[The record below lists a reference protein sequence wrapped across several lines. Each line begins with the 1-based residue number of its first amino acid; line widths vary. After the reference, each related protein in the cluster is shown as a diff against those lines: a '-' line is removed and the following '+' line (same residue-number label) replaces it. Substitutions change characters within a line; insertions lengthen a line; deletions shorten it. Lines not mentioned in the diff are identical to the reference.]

1 MRLPRDARA
10 WGDIRHGR
18 VVFCTV
24 VTPKGADFASG
35 QSQPHAFRP
44 KTFTETSMHLVR
56 PILVAL
62 LLLMSG
68 ATFMCAASS
77 GTAEPVT
84 AEQAR
89 TTLRDAVRRLDLQ
102 TELPTEKEKN
112 IYPENRA
119 VDPPDINLSA
129 EAARIVL
136 WVAAIITVVIILMT
150 LRDNL
155 WSSSRRRPLSENP
168 EEAAPEAVAA
178 RMDKA
183 QDDADALADRGG
195 FAEAMHLL
203 LLQSVGELRLRLG
216 IAIAAS
222 LTSREILLR
231 VGLAPEGRAAFADII
246 GRVEISYFGP
256 HLPGKE
262 EYLACRRSFEALT
275 ESLRRESAA

>member
-1 MRLPRDARA
+1 ML
-10 WGDIRHGR
+10 
-18 VVFCTV
+18 
-24 VTPKGADFASG
+24 
-35 QSQPHAFRP
+35 
-44 KTFTETSMHLVR
+44 LVR
-56 PILVAL
+56 HILVAL
-62 LLLMSG
+62 LLLMPG
-68 ATFMCAASS
+68 LVAVCAAPSNA
-77 GTAEPVT
+77 AEPVA

-89 TTLRDAVRRLDLQ
+89 TTLHDAVRRLDLQ
-102 TELPTEKEKN
+102 TELPAEKEKN
-112 IYPENRA
+112 IYPENRT
-119 VDPPDINLSA
+119 VDPPDVSLSA

-136 WVAAIITVVIILMT
+136 WGAAIITVVIILMT

-155 WSSSRRRPLSENP
+155 WSSSRRRMLHDNP
-168 EEAAPEAVAA
+168 EEVAPEAVAA

-183 QDDADALADRGG
+183 QDDADVLADRGG

-231 VGLAPEGRAAFADII
+231 VGLGSEGRSAFADII

-262 EYLACRRSFEALT
+262 EYLACRRSFETLT

>member
-1 MRLPRDARA
+1 
-10 WGDIRHGR
+10 
-18 VVFCTV
+18 
-24 VTPKGADFASG
+24 
-35 QSQPHAFRP
+35 
-44 KTFTETSMHLVR
+44 MHLVR

-62 LLLMSG
+62 LLLMPG
-68 ATFMCAASS
+68 ATFVCAASS
-77 GTAEPVT
+77 GPAEPVT

-102 TELPTEKEKN
+102 TELPVEKN

-119 VDPPDINLSA
+119 VEPPDINLSA

-136 WVAAIITVVIILMT
+136 WAAAIITLVIILMT

-168 EEAAPEAVAA
+168 EEAAPEAMTA

-183 QDDADALADRGG
+183 QDNADVLAARGG

-231 VGLAPEGRAAFADII
+231 VGLGPEGRSAFADII

-262 EYLACRRSFEALT
+262 EYLACRRSFETLT